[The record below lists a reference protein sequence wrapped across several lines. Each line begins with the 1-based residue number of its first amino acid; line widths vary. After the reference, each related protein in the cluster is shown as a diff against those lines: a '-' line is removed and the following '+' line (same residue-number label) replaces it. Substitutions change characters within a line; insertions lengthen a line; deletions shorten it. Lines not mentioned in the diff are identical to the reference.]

1 MKKKLLS
8 ILLVM
13 VLVLSL
19 AGCGAPKLSGTYST
33 DMLLSEVTYEFTED
47 GNVHFE
53 LSMGNIT
60 LLSKDGTYSIND
72 EGTEI
77 TFKFGETSEESKDL
91 PKGMDKLSG
100 TFEFTD
106 ADTSII
112 INSTA
117 YKKISE

>member
-1 MKKKLLS
+1 MKKRLVSL
-8 ILLVM
+8 LLVM
-13 VLVLSL
+13 VLVLSMI
-19 AGCGAPKLSGTYST
+19 GCGAPKLSGTYST

-53 LSMGNIT
+53 LAMGSIV

-77 TFKFGETSEESKDL
+77 TFKFGETTEENDDL
-91 PKGMDKLSG
+91 PKGMDALSG
-100 TFEFTD
+100 TYEFTD

-117 YKKISE
+117 YKKVSE